1 VISRD
6 DSAAHRQAV
15 DDLLRQIDHQ
25 RQKQLLLEASGV
37 YAPGLEQE
45 AIRTRQ
51 ELAQI
56 VR

>member
-1 VISRD
+1 VTSRD
-6 DSAAHRQAV
+6 DSAAHRQTV
-15 DDLLRQIDHQ
+15 DDLLQQIDDQ
-25 RQKQLLLEASGV
+25 RRQQLLLEASGV

-45 AIRTRQ
+45 AMRTRQ